1 MKKSKLVII
10 GAGGHGRVASDIAKK
25 NGYKKIIF
33 LDDGED
39 VVCDGKVSEFVNHL
53 KDAQFFVA
61 IGNAKIREKITEQIA
76 SQGGKIATLIHPNA
90 TVCDDA
96 VIGAGTLVA
105 AGAVINPNV
114 KIGKGVI
121 INTLSS
127 IDHDSTV
134 GDYTH
139 VAVGAHLCGT
149 VNVGEKVFVGAG
161 VVIKNNINVCDNVTI
176 GVGAA
181 VVKDITVS
189 GTYIGVPAKIK
200 D

>member
-1 MKKSKLVII
+1 MRKSKLVII
-10 GAGGHGRVASDIAKK
+10 GAGGHGRVAKDIAKK

-33 LDDGED
+33 LDDG
-39 VVCDGKVSEFVNHL
+39 VGAVCDGRVSEFVNYL

-61 IGNAKIREKITEQIA
+61 IGNANVREKITEQIT
-76 SQGGKIATLIHPNA
+76 SQSGKIATLIHPNA

-96 VIGAGTLVA
+96 VIGEGTLVA
-105 AGAVINPNV
+105 GGAVINPNV

-127 IDHDSTV
+127 VDHDSTV

-139 VAVGAHLCGT
+139 IAVGAHLCGT
-149 VNVGEKVFVGAG
+149 VNVGKSVFVGAG
-161 VVIKNNINVCDNVTI
+161 AVIINNTNVCSDVTI
-176 GVGAA
+176 GAAAA

-189 GTYIGVPAKIK
+189 GTYVGVPSTKIK
-200 D
+200 

>member
-1 MKKSKLVII
+1 MIKDNLVII
-10 GAGGHGRVASDIAKK
+10 GAGGHGRVAKDIAQK
-25 NGYKKIIF
+25 NGYKKVIF
-33 LDDGED
+33 LDDGENA
-39 VVCDGKVSEFVNHL
+39 VCDGKVSEFVNYL

-61 IGNAKIREKITEQIA
+61 IGNANVREKITEEIA
-76 SQGGKIATLIHPNA
+76 SNGGQIATLIHPNA
-90 TVCDDA
+90 ILCDDA
-96 VIGAGTLVA
+96 VIGEGTLVA

-127 IDHDSTV
+127 VDHDSTV

-149 VNVGEKVFVGAG
+149 VNVGKSVFVGAG
-161 VVIKNNINVCDNVTI
+161 AVVINNKNVCDNTTI
-176 GVGAA
+176 GAAAA

-189 GTYIGVPAKIK
+189 GTYVGVPARRIK
-200 D
+200 